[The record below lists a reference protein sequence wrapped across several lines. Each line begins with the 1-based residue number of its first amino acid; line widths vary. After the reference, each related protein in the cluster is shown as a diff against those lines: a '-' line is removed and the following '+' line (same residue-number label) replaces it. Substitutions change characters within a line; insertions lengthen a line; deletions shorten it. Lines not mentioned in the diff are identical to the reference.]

1 MQRFSWVLALF
12 LILAFQLPASPC
24 AAGATLDTYVALGAG
39 GCTIGPQT
47 VNNFSFNVL
56 SVGGGA
62 TAIADTDITV
72 TPAFGANL
80 YGAIFASSDFS
91 VTTGFVSYA
100 IDFTWD
106 SLPIRGMDDVL
117 DPGDVNIST
126 DGCVGAAFVGLTCSA
141 STVSVTVNPSQLTDS
156 VFFSPTAI
164 LGIINTISLNA
175 DQGTASFNSIENDV
189 FVTPEPSGF
198 LLAGLGMTILAARV
212 LRSRLTKGDE
222 NAFCGA
228 RLQACRVDSR
238 VDVLPVLRP
247 DTPIF
252 RGPIGFTVTSA

>member
-1 MQRFSWVLALF
+1 MQRFAWFLAL
-12 LILAFQLPASPC
+12 LPILAFQLPASPC
-24 AAGATLDTYVALGAG
+24 VAGATLDTYIALGAG

-47 VNNFSFNVL
+47 VENFSFSVL

-72 TPAFGANL
+72 TPAFGVNL

-100 IDFTWD
+100 IGFTWD

-117 DPGDVNIST
+117 DPGDVNIAT
-126 DGCVGAAFVGLTCSA
+126 DGCVGAAFVGISCSGT
-141 STVSVTVNPSQLTDS
+141 TVSVTVNPSQLTDS

-164 LGIINTISLNA
+164 LGIANTISLNA

-189 FVTPEPSGF
+189 FVTPEPASF
-198 LLAGLGMTILAARV
+198 LLAGFGLILI
-212 LRSRLTKGDE
+212 LRKLLT
-222 NAFCGA
+222 A
-228 RLQACRVDSR
+228 
-238 VDVLPVLRP
+238 
-247 DTPIF
+247 
-252 RGPIGFTVTSA
+252 TSA